1 MRERLNAHDYTLET
15 FELQRKVAKKKTM
28 SLGLISYEDDDDY
41 HSLQK
46 LSYPEGARRKANQKI
61 GVRLSFGSTS
71 RSWREKLGGWES
83 FGYFSF

>member
-1 MRERLNAHDYTLET
+1 MKRGHVRERLSAPHDYTLET

-46 LSYPEGARRKANQKI
+46 LSYPEGAP
-61 GVRLSFGSTS
+61 S
-71 RSWREKLGGWES
+71 
-83 FGYFSF
+83 